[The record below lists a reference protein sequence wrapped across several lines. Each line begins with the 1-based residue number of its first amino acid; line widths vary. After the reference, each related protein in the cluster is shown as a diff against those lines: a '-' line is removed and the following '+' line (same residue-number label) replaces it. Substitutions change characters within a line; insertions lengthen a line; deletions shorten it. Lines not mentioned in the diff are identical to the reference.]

1 MENTLPQGWRSRF
14 GALLGERGFTLVEC
28 LVAIAVLGIAF
39 SGIAAVGA
47 VQTGGAMRG
56 MSMGQAA
63 VTRSYYFTQAST
75 LAQERLEQA
84 KRLRYSIGPPAVDEL
99 GSGTPVG
106 FADEN
111 PVAGWPGFTRQVR
124 VLHATPGAN
133 LKTITVTVTFTLP
146 TATGTSQETV
156 TMSTL
161 AAVRP

>member
-1 MENTLPQGWRSRF
+1 MVKPVPNTRSRF
-14 GALLGERGFTLVEC
+14 RGMTRQDGFTLVEC

-47 VQTGGAMRG
+47 VQAGGATRG

-63 VTRSYYFTQAST
+63 VTRSYYVTQAST
-75 LAQERLEQA
+75 LAQERLEQV
-84 KRLRYSIGPPAVDEL
+84 KRLQYSVGPPAVDEL

-106 FADEN
+106 FSDES

-124 VLHATPGAN
+124 VLAATPVAN
-133 LKTITVTVTFTLP
+133 VKTITVTVTFTLP
-146 TATGTSQETV
+146 TATGTSQESV

-161 AAVRP
+161 ASARP